1 MLASRAA
8 ARVALCWVRVVFWA
22 ALTRPPKFPVS
33 GGDKTVADL
42 FSAPQTNFWQTRS
55 HCGYPSQRPIEA
67 IPNDVAAWLNMTKAL
82 AWLN

>member
-8 ARVALCWVRVVFWA
+8 ARVALRWVRAAFWA

-42 FSAPQTNFWQTRS
+42 FSAPQTHFCATLV
-55 HCGYPSQRPIEA
+55 RPGLT
-67 IPNDVAAWLNMTKAL
+67 VAALVKGQLRASPVLWLPG
-82 AWLN
+82 